1 MNSDFKNMFK
11 KIALYDFIISLV
23 FITVIYFAAKAY
35 ALFFL
40 LGVIIALINFYVNG
54 ITVAYSLD
62 NKNTKNSWI
71 IVIGSLIRVLLV
83 SVIGFAIGRHNMFN
97 IIAYI
102 FGYSSQFISL
112 VYYGMNN
119 KNIEGK

>member
-1 MNSDFKNMFK
+1 MNSDFKSMFK
-11 KIALYDFIISLV
+11 KIALYDCFIALI
-23 FITVIYFAAKAY
+23 FTAMIYFIAKSY

-40 LGVIIALINFYVNG
+40 LGLIIALTNFYVNG
-54 ITVAYSLD
+54 ITTEYSLD
-62 NKNTKNSWI
+62 NKNVKNRGI
-71 IVIGSLIRVLLV
+71 MVVGFFMRVLLV
-83 SVIGFAIGRHNMFN
+83 SVIGFIIGRHNMFN

-112 VYYGMNN
+112 VYYGISN